1 MAGEKMHY
9 PVGLAELRD
18 VRSRSRGLFISVG
31 FFSIFVNL
39 LMLTGPLFMLQVY
52 DRVLGSRSEATLVA
66 LSVLVAALYALFGVL
81 DWARGRVLARAGA
94 QFQTD
99 LDERVFK
106 ALLKVPSQPGRGDK
120 VQSGLRDLESVQKLM
135 TSPALFAICDMPWT
149 PIFACAI
156 FMFHPYLGYLAL
168 LGGALLIVTT
178 IINQKVSKKGVI
190 DSQVQSSRADSFA
203 DNVRD
208 DREVVQ
214 GLGMRGAVMSR
225 WRKTRDQSLA
235 SSMRSSDVT
244 GGFSSFTKAFRLF
257 LQSAMLALGA
267 YLVLQNELTAGAM
280 IAGSIL
286 MGRALAPIEMAIG
299 QWPLVQRASN
309 GWFNLSKLLEIV
321 PEDGPRTALPRPK
334 ALLSAQNLTAVPPG
348 ESQASLKMVSFD
360 VQPGTALGVI
370 GPSAAGKSSLARVIC
385 GIWRPVSGRIR
396 LDGASLDNYDPDVL
410 GQYIGYLPQNV
421 TLFDATIAENI
432 ARMSETPDAAA
443 VVAAAKK
450 AGAHEMILEQP
461 EGYDTQIGNFGG
473 RLSGGQRQRLGL
485 ARALYGDPLILVL
498 DEPNSN
504 LDSVGSNALNDAI
517 RTMKAEGKSVIIMAH
532 RPAAIAECENLLVLE
547 NGMRKAFGP
556 RDEVLKDQVRNVA
569 QITDALHKGR
579 AS

>member
-18 VRSRSRGLFISVG
+18 VRKRSRGLFVSVG
-31 FFSIFVNL
+31 FFSVFVNL
-39 LMLTGPLFMLQVY
+39 LMLTGPIFMLQVY
-52 DRVLGSRSEATLVA
+52 DRVLGSRSEATLMA
-66 LSVLVAALYALFGVL
+66 LFVLVVLLYALFGVL

-106 ALLKVPSQPGRGDK
+106 AVLRVPAQPGSADK
-120 VQSGLRDLESVQKLM
+120 VQSGLRDLEAVQKLM
-135 TSPALFAICDMPWT
+135 TSPALFAVCDIPWT
-149 PIFACAI
+149 PIFAIAI
-156 FMFHPYLGYLAL
+156 FMFHPMLGYLAL
-168 LGGALLIVTT
+168 AGGALLIVVTFV
-178 IINQKVSKKGVI
+178 NQWVSKRGI
-190 DSQVQSSRADSFA
+190 IEAQVQSAQADSFA
-203 DNVRD
+203 SSVRD

-214 GLGMRGAVMSR
+214 GLGMRSSVMSR
-225 WRKTRDQSLA
+225 WRKSRDQSLG
-235 SSMRSSDVT
+235 SSIRSSDLT
-244 GGFSSFTKAFRLF
+244 GSFSSFTKAFRLF

-267 YLVLQNELTAGAM
+267 YLVLQNQLTPGAM

-299 QWPLVQRASN
+299 QWPLVTRAGQ
-309 GWFNLSKLLEIV
+309 GWFNLSRLLEIV
-321 PEDGPRTALPRPK
+321 PEEIARTPLPRPA
-334 ALLSAQNLTAVPPG
+334 ALLVAENLTAVPPG
-348 ESQASLKMVSFD
+348 ESQASLKMVSFR
-360 VQPGTALGVI
+360 VEPGTALGVI

-385 GIWRPVSGRIR
+385 GIWRPASGKIR
-396 LDGASLDNYDPDVL
+396 LDGAALDNYDPDVL
-410 GQYIGYLPQNV
+410 GGYIGYLPQTV

-432 ARMSETPDAAA
+432 ARMSETPDSAA
-443 VVAAAKK
+443 VVDAAKR
-450 AGAHEMILEQP
+450 AGAHEMILQQP
-461 EGYDTQIGNFGG
+461 QGYDTPIGNFGG

-485 ARALYGDPLILVL
+485 ARALYGDRLILVL

-504 LDSVGSNALNDAI
+504 LDSVGSEALNDAI
-517 RTMKAEGKSVIIMAH
+517 RTMKSEGKSVIIMAH

-569 QITDALHKGR
+569 QITSALKKGK

>member
-9 PVGLAELRD
+9 PVGLAALRD
-18 VRSRSRGLFISVG
+18 VRKRSRGLFVSVG
-31 FFSIFVNL
+31 FFSVFVNL
-39 LMLTGPLFMLQVY
+39 LMLTGPIFMLQVY
-52 DRVLGSRSEATLVA
+52 DRVLGSRSEATLMA
-66 LSVLVAALYALFGVL
+66 LFVLVVLLYALFGVL

-106 ALLKVPSQPGRGDK
+106 AVLRVPAQPGSADK
-120 VQSGLRDLESVQKLM
+120 VQSGLRDLEAVQKLM
-135 TSPALFAICDMPWT
+135 TSPALFAVCDIPWT
-149 PIFACAI
+149 PIFAIAI
-156 FMFHPYLGYLAL
+156 FMFHPMLGYLAL
-168 LGGALLIVTT
+168 AGGALLIVVTFV
-178 IINQKVSKKGVI
+178 NQWVSKRGI
-190 DSQVQSSRADSFA
+190 IEAQVQSAQADSFA
-203 DNVRD
+203 SSVRD

-214 GLGMRGAVMSR
+214 GLGMRSSVMSR
-225 WRKTRDQSLA
+225 WRKSRDQSLG
-235 SSMRSSDVT
+235 SSIRSSDLT
-244 GGFSSFTKAFRLF
+244 GSFSSFTKAFRLF

-267 YLVLQNELTAGAM
+267 YLVLQNQLTPGAM

-299 QWPLVQRASN
+299 QWPLVTRAGQ
-309 GWFNLSKLLEIV
+309 GWFNLSRLLEIV
-321 PEDGPRTALPRPK
+321 PEEIARTPLPRPA
-334 ALLSAQNLTAVPPG
+334 ALLVAENLTAVPPG
-348 ESQASLKMVSFD
+348 ESQASLKMVSFR
-360 VQPGTALGVI
+360 VEPGTALGVI

-385 GIWRPVSGRIR
+385 GIWRPASGKIR
-396 LDGASLDNYDPDVL
+396 LDGAALDNYDPDVL
-410 GQYIGYLPQNV
+410 GGYIGYLPQTV

-432 ARMSETPDAAA
+432 ARMSETPDSAA
-443 VVAAAKK
+443 VVDAAKR
-450 AGAHEMILEQP
+450 AGAHEMILQQP
-461 EGYDTQIGNFGG
+461 QGYDTPIGNFGG

-504 LDSVGSNALNDAI
+504 LDSVGSEALNDAI
-517 RTMKAEGKSVIIMAH
+517 RTMKSEGKSVIIMAH

-569 QITDALHKGR
+569 QIISALKKGK